1 MTVAIEQ
8 SACERNNPFTYTNHV
23 KSYKSAFLTE
33 LFSIDLK
40 TEAKSRTSQRPV
52 IKHEREKFWYPQKIW
67 PLVWGK
73 MLRNMPSF
81 VAFFLRSRNHR
92 LQTTQYTFISPLSAP
107 FPILCGK
114 KRRRETNRKWPSNL
128 FAFICGLDKGSEV
141 FPHFFLA
148 EPFPHQLKPNHT
160 SARKT
165 TATPDRHVVT
175 NESMHAGEKFT
186 AQFGEG
192 ESERQRNQGARG
204 EMCWGARGHPDWAF
218 VGCTKKC
225 RKRASIND
233 FSNRKPV
240 WFGKQGRYFLT
251 RIF

>member
-1 MTVAIEQ
+1 MTVAIKQ
-8 SACERNNPFTYTNHV
+8 SDCERNNPFTSTNHV

-52 IKHEREKFWYPQKIW
+52 TKLEREKFWYPQKIW

-92 LQTTQYTFISPLSAP
+92 LKTTQYTFISPLSAP

-114 KRRRETNRKWPSNL
+114 KRRRETNRKRPSNL
-128 FAFICGLDKGSEV
+128 CIYLWFGQWIRSFST
-141 FPHFFLA
+141 FFLA

-165 TATPDRHVVT
+165 TAREKTRPTRRHKRI
-175 NESMHAGEKFT
+175 N
-186 AQFGEG
+186 
-192 ESERQRNQGARG
+192 ARG
-204 EMCWGARGHPDWAF
+204 GEIHCAIRGGRERETEEPGSEGGDVPRGTGSSWLGIRWLH
-218 VGCTKKC
+218 KKM
-225 RKRASIND
+225 
-233 FSNRKPV
+233 P
-240 WFGKQGRYFLT
+240 
-251 RIF
+251 